1 MPVLLSPDDMVNIA
15 KRSEAAQR
23 VVTAIAPDPAKLLNI
38 DGLYAIINSA
48 KDVILLLEHI
58 KSAEFPTTAQTAAM
72 DVRHSYQCTSPA
84 TCEYIARRK
93 FQYMAVMLL
102 READQFNRLLLAGVY
117 PLHARLV
124 QYWEDGAI
132 NLVEDVAAGEAK
144 L

>member
-1 MPVLLSPDDMVNIA
+1 MPILLSPDDMVNIA
-15 KRSEAAQR
+15 KRSKTAER
-23 VVTAIAPDPAKLLNI
+23 VVTEIAPDPAKLLNI
-38 DGLYAIINSA
+38 DGLYAIVDSA

-58 KSAEFPTTAQTAAM
+58 KSAEFPTTAQTAAQ
-72 DVRHSYQCTSPA
+72 DVRHTYQCTSPA
-84 TCEYIARRK
+84 TCAYVKERK
-93 FQYMAVMLL
+93 FQYMVVMLL

-132 NLVEDVAAGEAK
+132 NLVEDVAAGHGK

>member
-1 MPVLLSPDDMVNIA
+1 MPILLSPDDMVHMA
-15 KRSEAAQR
+15 KRSETAQR
-23 VVTAIAPDPAKLLNI
+23 VVKAIGKEPAALDPA
-38 DGLYAIINSA
+38 GLYAIVDSA

-58 KSAEFPTTAQTAAM
+58 KSAEFPTTAQAAAQ

-132 NLVEDVAAGEAK
+132 NLVEDVAAGDAK